1 MEKLSPKGIE
11 LIPIKEKIMIHKTS
25 SLTALILLLLISVFP
40 YGCKQKLNKEYIQL
54 DGFTQGTTFN
64 IRYFDQQKRNF
75 SADIDSILAAIDTS
89 MSIYNPA
96 SVIVAFNSSTNGA
109 EVDNLLAEVVLKSI
123 AISNET
129 NGAFA
134 ITVGPLVKA
143 WGFHIKRGEM
153 PTDSDIKELLKLIGL
168 DKIALNGNYLQKKH
182 PKVMIDVNA
191 IAQGYTVDLI
201 GEFLERKGVTDY
213 LVEVGGEVRTLGL
226 NPRGTFWVVGV
237 DKPMDDAISGEDL
250 QVKIALSGKSLV
262 TSGNYRKFFVRDG
275 VKYSHSIDT
284 KTGYPANHTLLSAT
298 VLDKTGARADAL
310 ATAFMVMG
318 LDSTKRWLK
327 RNPEVETYLIYS
339 DSIGTFQ
346 TWMTPGIKEM
356 IVE

>member
-1 MEKLSPKGIE
+1 MMRRI
-11 LIPIKEKIMIHKTS
+11 T
-25 SLTALILLLLISVFP
+25 LLLLLPKILVLVVLFW
-40 YGCKQKLNKEYIQL
+40 GCKQRINKEYIQIE
-54 DGFTQGTTFN
+54 GFTQGTTFN
-64 IRYFDQQKRNF
+64 IAYYDVQKRNF
-75 SADIDSILAAIDTS
+75 SVDIDSILAAIDTS

-129 NGAFA
+129 NGAFD

-153 PTDSDIKELLKLIGL
+153 PTKSDIEELLNLIGL

-226 NPRGTFWVVGV
+226 SPRGSFWVVGV

-250 QVKIALSGKSLV
+250 QVKIALSGQSLV
-262 TSGNYRKFFVRDG
+262 TSGNYRKFFVRNG
-275 VKYSHSIDT
+275 VKYSHTIDT

-318 LDSTKRWLK
+318 LDSTKRWLQ

>member
-1 MEKLSPKGIE
+1 MMRRI
-11 LIPIKEKIMIHKTS
+11 T
-25 SLTALILLLLISVFP
+25 LLLLLPQILVLVMLFW
-40 YGCKQKLNKEYIQL
+40 GCKQRINKEYIQIE
-54 DGFTQGTTFN
+54 GFTQGTTFN
-64 IRYFDQQKRNF
+64 IAYYDVQKRNF
-75 SADIDSILAAIDTS
+75 SVDIDSILAAIDTS

-129 NGAFA
+129 NGAFD

-153 PTDSDIKELLKLIGL
+153 PTNSDIEELLNLIGL

-201 GEFLERKGVTDY
+201 GEFLERKGVSDY

-226 NPRGTFWVVGV
+226 SPRGSFWVVGV

-262 TSGNYRKFFVRDG
+262 TSGNYRKFFVRNG
-275 VKYSHSIDT
+275 VKYSHTIDT

-318 LDSTKRWLK
+318 LDSTKLWLK
-327 RNPEVETYLIYS
+327 RNTEVETYLIYS